1 MKRDLGSPG
10 KYPLLSND
18 IFFELV
24 SSSTIE
30 YHKFSK
36 ISILRKGIVSG
47 QFRKLIECPG
57 YGVFIKSDN
66 SLNRERDLPL
76 RYFSIAYN
84 VALNDTESGP
94 DSNKDTIFQEL
105 SLLIIVRNGVRI
117 PPGATIINHKVRLL
131 ATDRPRGPHAADT

>member
-1 MKRDLGSPG
+1 M
-10 KYPLLSND
+10 
-18 IFFELV
+18 
-24 SSSTIE
+24 
-30 YHKFSK
+30 
-36 ISILRKGIVSG
+36 VSG

-131 ATDRPRGPHAADT
+131 AADRPKGPHAADI